1 MNEVF
6 LIDTAIAKLDFVPK
20 YNKSIKINN
29 KIYVRCHSYF
39 INIYN
44 NIPITTPD
52 NITTTPTNA
61 TSTVTEPI
69 STNTTTTEPISTT
82 TTVTE
87 PTPTA
92 TTVTEPIPNNT
103 STTVTEPTPNNT
115 STTVTEPTPTA
126 TTVTETTPTTTT
138 VTEPTSTTTAE
149 PTPTT
154 VTEPTLN
161 TTVAEPI
168 LNTTVTEP
176 VLNTT
181 VAEPILN
188 TTNTAI
194 IDIDEEIKIKAIKYI
209 QPKIYIDNNYNPIS
223 EKFNDIIDNKNSN
236 LYICITHAD
245 IIIDLDKKN
254 YKIYKV
260 NFNIRKPTEDRYNL
274 FERIIN
280 NINTYYFN
288 INYDVMYITYHLSD
302 VINSIYYINN
312 MSIFLTDNINNIN
325 IDLIQH
331 TATSISQEIDYKPF
345 IFNEVK
351 LKIVDINF

>member
-52 NITTTPTNA
+52 NIT
-61 TSTVTEPI
+61 
-69 STNTTTTEPISTT
+69 NTTI
-82 TTVTE
+82 TE
-87 PTPTA
+87 PTP
-92 TTVTEPIPNNT
+92 
-103 STTVTEPTPNNT
+103 TTVTEPTPNNT
-115 STTVTEPTPTA
+115 ITTPETITTITEPTPT
-126 TTVTETTPTTTT
+126 TVAEPTPITVAEPISTT
-138 VTEPTSTTTAE
+138 VTEPTSTTIAE
-149 PTPTT
+149 STSTI
-154 VTEPTLN
+154 
-161 TTVAEPI
+161 VAEPI
-168 LNTTVTEP
+168 LNTTV
-176 VLNTT
+176 
-181 VAEPILN
+181 AEPIS
-188 TTNTAI
+188 TTTAI
-194 IDIDEEIKIKAIKYI
+194 IDIDEEIKIKAIEYI

-223 EKFNDIIDNKNSN
+223 EKFNDIIDNTNSN

-274 FERIIN
+274 FEKIIN

-288 INYDVMYITYHLSD
+288 INYELMYITYHLSD
-302 VINSIYYINN
+302 VINSIYYINT
-312 MSIFLTDNINNIN
+312 MSISLTDNIDAIN

-351 LKIVDINF
+351 LKVVDINF

>member
-52 NITTTPTNA
+52 NIT
-61 TSTVTEPI
+61 
-69 STNTTTTEPISTT
+69 NTTI
-82 TTVTE
+82 TE
-87 PTPTA
+87 PTPT
-92 TTVTEPIPNNT
+92 TVAEPTP
-103 STTVTEPTPNNT
+103 TTVTEPTPNNT
-115 STTVTEPTPTA
+115 ITTPETTTTITEPTPTTVAEPTPTTVTEPISTTVTEPTPTTVA
-126 TTVTETTPTTTT
+126 EPTPTTVTEPISTT

-149 PTPTT
+149 STSTIVAEPILNTI
-154 VTEPTLN
+154 VAEPTLN

-168 LNTTVTEP
+168 STT
-176 VLNTT
+176 
-181 VAEPILN
+181 
-188 TTNTAI
+188 TAI
-194 IDIDEEIKIKAIKYI
+194 IDIDEEIKIKAIEYI

-223 EKFNDIIDNKNSN
+223 EKFNDIIDNTNSN

-302 VINSIYYINN
+302 VINSIYYINT
-312 MSIFLTDNINNIN
+312 MSISLTDNIDAIN

-331 TATSISQEIDYKPF
+331 TATSIIQEIDYKPF

-351 LKIVDINF
+351 LKVVDINF

>member
-52 NITTTPTNA
+52 NIT
-61 TSTVTEPI
+61 
-69 STNTTTTEPISTT
+69 NTTI
-82 TTVTE
+82 TE
-87 PTPTA
+87 PTP
-92 TTVTEPIPNNT
+92 
-103 STTVTEPTPNNT
+103 TTVTEPTPNNT
-115 STTVTEPTPTA
+115 ITTPETITTITEPTPT
-126 TTVTETTPTTTT
+126 TVAEPTPITVAEPISTT
-138 VTEPTSTTTAE
+138 VTEPTSTTIAE
-149 PTPTT
+149 STSTI
-154 VTEPTLN
+154 
-161 TTVAEPI
+161 VAEPI
-168 LNTTVTEP
+168 LNTTV
-176 VLNTT
+176 
-181 VAEPILN
+181 AEPIS
-188 TTNTAI
+188 TTTAI
-194 IDIDEEIKIKAIKYI
+194 IDIDEEIKIKAIEYI

-223 EKFNDIIDNKNSN
+223 EKFNDIIDNTNSN

-274 FERIIN
+274 FEKIIN

-302 VINSIYYINN
+302 VINSIYYINT
-312 MSIFLTDNINNIN
+312 MSISLTDNIDAIN

-351 LKIVDINF
+351 LKVVDINF

>member
-52 NITTTPTNA
+52 NIT
-61 TSTVTEPI
+61 
-69 STNTTTTEPISTT
+69 NTTI
-82 TTVTE
+82 TE
-87 PTPTA
+87 PTP
-92 TTVTEPIPNNT
+92 
-103 STTVTEPTPNNT
+103 TTVTEPTPNNT
-115 STTVTEPTPTA
+115 ITTPETTTTITEPTPI
-126 TTVTETTPTTTT
+126 TV
-138 VTEPTSTTTAE
+138 AE

-154 VTEPTLN
+154 VTEPTPNN
-161 TTVAEPI
+161 TITTPETITTITEPTPTTVAEPTPITVAEPISTTVTEPTSTTIAESTSTIVAEPI
-168 LNTTVTEP
+168 LNTTV
-176 VLNTT
+176 
-181 VAEPILN
+181 AEPIS
-188 TTNTAI
+188 TTTAI
-194 IDIDEEIKIKAIKYI
+194 IDIDEEIKIKAIEYI

-223 EKFNDIIDNKNSN
+223 EKFNDIIDNTNSN

-274 FERIIN
+274 FEKIIN

-302 VINSIYYINN
+302 VINSIYYINT
-312 MSIFLTDNINNIN
+312 MSISLTDNIDAIN

-331 TATSISQEIDYKPF
+331 TTTSISQEIDYKPF

-351 LKIVDINF
+351 LKVVDINF

>member
-52 NITTTPTNA
+52 NIT
-61 TSTVTEPI
+61 
-69 STNTTTTEPISTT
+69 NTTI
-82 TTVTE
+82 TE
-87 PTPTA
+87 PTP
-92 TTVTEPIPNNT
+92 
-103 STTVTEPTPNNT
+103 TTVTEPTPNNT
-115 STTVTEPTPTA
+115 ITTPETTTTITEPTPI
-126 TTVTETTPTTTT
+126 TV
-138 VTEPTSTTTAE
+138 AE

-154 VTEPTLN
+154 VTEPTPTTVTEPTS

-168 LNTTVTEP
+168 STT
-176 VLNTT
+176 
-181 VAEPILN
+181 
-188 TTNTAI
+188 TAI
-194 IDIDEEIKIKAIKYI
+194 IDIDEEIKIKAIEYI

-223 EKFNDIIDNKNSN
+223 EKFNDIIDNTNSN

-274 FERIIN
+274 FEKIIN

-302 VINSIYYINN
+302 VINSIYYINT
-312 MSIFLTDNINNIN
+312 MSISLTDNIDAIN

-351 LKIVDINF
+351 LKVVDINF

>member
-1 MNEVF
+1 MASKTP
-6 LIDTAIAKLDFVPK
+6 LASDIMSTKIASIAPEAGVRLAAEFMLKRKVSALLVLDPK
-20 YNKSIKINN
+20 KRLLGIVSEGDLVHRAELGTRKKGSWWLNMLASDRDLARQYARAHGRRVADVMTRNCVVAS
-29 KIYVRCHSYF
+29 
-39 INIYN
+39 
-44 NIPITTPD
+44 PGTTV
-52 NITTTPTNA
+52 A
-61 TSTVTEPI
+61 EPI
-69 STNTTTTEPISTT
+69 SI
-82 TTVTE
+82 
-87 PTPTA
+87 
-92 TTVTEPIPNNT
+92 
-103 STTVTEPTPNNT
+103 
-115 STTVTEPTPTA
+115 
-126 TTVTETTPTTTT
+126 T

-149 PTPTT
+149 PTSTI
-154 VTEPTLN
+154 
-161 TTVAEPI
+161 VAEPI
-168 LNTTVTEP
+168 LNTTVAEP

-181 VAEPILN
+181 VAEPIS
-188 TTNTAI
+188 TTTAI
-194 IDIDEEIKIKAIKYI
+194 IDIDEEIKIKAIEYI

-223 EKFNDIIDNKNSN
+223 EKYNDIIDNKNSN

-274 FERIIN
+274 FEKIIN

-302 VINSIYYINN
+302 VINSIYYINT
-312 MSIFLTDNINNIN
+312 MSISLTDNIDAIN

-351 LKIVDINF
+351 LKVVDINF

>member
-52 NITTTPTNA
+52 NITNTTI
-61 TSTVTEPI
+61 TEP
-69 STNTTTTEPISTT
+69 TP

-87 PTPTA
+87 PTPTTVTEPTP
-92 TTVTEPIPNNT
+92 TTVTEPTPITVAEPT
-103 STTVTEPTPNNT
+103 PTTVTEPTPNNT
-115 STTVTEPTPTA
+115 ITTPETTTTITEPTPTTVTEPTPT
-126 TTVTETTPTTTT
+126 TVTEPTSTTVAEPISIT

-149 PTPTT
+149 PTSTI
-154 VTEPTLN
+154 
-161 TTVAEPI
+161 VAEPI
-168 LNTTVTEP
+168 LNTTVAEP

-181 VAEPILN
+181 VAEPIS
-188 TTNTAI
+188 TTTAI
-194 IDIDEEIKIKAIKYI
+194 IDIDEEIKIKAIEYI

-223 EKFNDIIDNKNSN
+223 EKFNDIIDNTNSN

-274 FERIIN
+274 FEKIIN

-302 VINSIYYINN
+302 VINSIYYINT
-312 MSIFLTDNINNIN
+312 MSISLTDNIDAIN

-351 LKIVDINF
+351 LKVVDINF